1 MNLLAL
7 LDLLAAA
14 GLGVVG
20 ESLFVHSMPLQAN
33 RAVMLRQNL
42 TGTPIDHELPG
53 FYKSSF
59 QVIVRTP
66 TYKDGESL
74 AKSVMAALT
83 LSEAQIGDMYVRYC
97 RPVATPVPYPL
108 TDGNM
113 IEHNIQMS
121 ICFNS
126 NM

>member
-1 MNLLAL
+1 MNLIAL
-7 LDLLAAA
+7 LNILAEKK
-14 GLGVVG
+14 LGVVG
-20 ESLFVHSMPLQAN
+20 ESLFVHSMPLQA
-33 RAVMLRQNL
+33 RKAIMLRQNL

-59 QVIVRTP
+59 QVIVRTSG
-66 TYKDGESL
+66 YKEGETF
-74 AKSVMAALT
+74 AKQVMDALT

-97 RPVATPVPYPL
+97 RPVATPVPFPMS
-108 TDGNM
+108 DGNL
-113 IEHNIQMS
+113 IENNIQMS